1 MHGDN
6 KEAHKPE
13 PKLILGPNLS
23 EKVNRILA
31 HPQLFE
37 LANEIALNESR
48 LEQLG
53 AAIDKFSYVNW
64 GQAMDKQIEAAY
76 QAAKFGKRDVV
87 LMTLEEIQEL
97 RKTELAHLYAWAEMR
112 EVMKLHALLV
122 KERHN
127 MMMETEQT
135 IAVTQ
140 LVEIIAAVQRV
151 IFKVV
156 RNPEDRK
163 YVMQELRGY
172 YADQPE

>member
-1 MHGDN
+1 
-6 KEAHKPE
+6 
-13 PKLILGPNLS
+13 
-23 EKVNRILA
+23 
-31 HPQLFE
+31 
-37 LANEIALNESR
+37 
-48 LEQLG
+48 
-53 AAIDKFSYVNW
+53 
-64 GQAMDKQIEAAY
+64 
-76 QAAKFGKRDVV
+76 
-87 LMTLEEIQEL
+87 
-97 RKTELAHLYAWAEMR
+97 
-112 EVMKLHALLV
+112 MKLHALLV

-151 IFKVV
+151 ILKVV